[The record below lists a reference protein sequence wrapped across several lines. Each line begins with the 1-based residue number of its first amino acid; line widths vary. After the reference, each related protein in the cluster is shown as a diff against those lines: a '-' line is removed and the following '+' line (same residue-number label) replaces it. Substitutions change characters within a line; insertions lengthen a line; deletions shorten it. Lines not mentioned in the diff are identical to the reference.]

1 MTEQTQ
7 DQPMVVFV
15 RLFPSREEERKFAAT
30 LTAKNIRA
38 VAVCFSGGGDSGSVE
53 DIEYF
58 LNGQERPHRDAR
70 FRYPR
75 RDDELGDSLVPCPE
89 FARIEYYNEGYSKL
103 FTPEGLAPLSSVVE
117 ALFNVAHP
125 LTGQD
130 WYNND
135 GGSGSF
141 TITVNADGGLDI
153 YCDMSIYY
161 QSSDE
166 FRYSM
171 AWPLPPDSE
180 AADDGKEE

>member
-1 MTEQTQ
+1 MTEQVQHHT
-7 DQPMVVFV
+7 V
-15 RLFPSREEERKFAAT
+15 RLFPSMEEERKFAAT
-30 LTAKNIRA
+30 LASKGITR
-38 VAVCFSGGGDSGSVE
+38 VELFFSGGGDDGSVE
-53 DIEYF
+53 DISYF
-58 LNGQERPHRDAR
+58 LAGQERPHRDSR
-70 FRYPR
+70 YRYPVQP
-75 RDDELGDSLVPCPE
+75 DELGKGLVPCPE
-89 FARIEYYNEGYSKL
+89 FIRRNCDSKFTAEGM
-103 FTPEGLAPLSSVVE
+103 APLSSVVE
-117 ALFNVAHP
+117 ALFDTAHP

-130 WYNND
+130 WYNNE

>member
-70 FRYPR
+70 FRYPHR
-75 RDDELGDSLVPCPE
+75 EDGLGDSLVPCPQ
-89 FARIEYYNEGYSKL
+89 FARSECYGKV
-103 FTPEGLAPLSSVVE
+103 TPEGLAPLSSVVE